1 MVVLRVKRIER
12 VLFAVTLDV
21 MLAEVEKD
29 EDALFDMDILG
40 LEVTDK
46 DSETRLVAVTVE
58 HTLWVG
64 VRSVDTV
71 KVEVPERELD
81 TQLVTEGVKEEELL
95 TEVVPVR
102 VWPTTP
108 AKPSSSQRIKKK
120 ARFIYLAEASS
131 KT

>member
-1 MVVLRVKRIER
+1 MVVLRVKRTER

-46 DSETRLVAVTVE
+46 DSEARLVAVTVE

-64 VRSVDTV
+64 VRSVDSV

-81 TQLVTEGVKEEELL
+81 TQ
-95 TEVVPVR
+95 
-102 VWPTTP
+102 
-108 AKPSSSQRIKKK
+108 
-120 ARFIYLAEASS
+120 
-131 KT
+131 